1 MGKKLGRLVFDG
13 LLTVLPLAVTLYAV
27 WWLGTSAESVLGPPI
42 KKGLAAAK
50 LDWYIPGMGVVA
62 GLVLLVIVGIFARLW
77 IARKIISMGER
88 MLKKIPLA
96 KTIYSSV
103 KDLLSVFSGQKKAF
117 STVAFLKIPGTP
129 YRVLGMVTREEFED
143 IPQVPE
149 GHVSL
154 YVPMG
159 YQLGGFTFMVPRD
172 ALEPVDMSVEE
183 AMRFAMTAGVS
194 APPPEDEKDT
204 GGEHA

>member
-1 MGKKLGRLVFDG
+1 MGKKLGRLIFDG

-27 WWLGTSAESVLGPPI
+27 WWLGTSAESILGPPI

-50 LDWYIPGMGVVA
+50 LDWYIPGMGVVV
-62 GLVLLVIVGIFARLW
+62 GLVLLVVVGIFARLW

-88 MLKKIPLA
+88 ILKKIPLA

-117 STVAFLKIPGTP
+117 STVAFLKIPGTQ

-143 IPQVPE
+143 IPEVPK

-172 ALEPVDMSVEE
+172 TLEPVDMTVEE

-204 GGEHA
+204 GGENA